1 MCNVRMYVNSCH
13 WQKCIT
19 IHTVMTTH
27 LNRKKHTQVKAG
39 CVFFL
44 TYILKI
50 IIINTE
56 IGDHMWSYPL
66 AIFLPALNWDGHSSV
81 LWRVFVS
88 LCQLWIFDQHVSLWY
103 KDKGYILDCH
113 IWPMYSNTK
122 KLKGLPCHER
132 DFFKS
137 IFSVIWQFSEL
148 KTDEKRINL
157 GGGHP
162 SSALV

>member
-1 MCNVRMYVNSCH
+1 MCNVRMYVDSCH

-19 IHTVMTTH
+19 VHTVMTTH
-27 LNRKKHTQVKAG
+27 LNRKKTHTSKG
-39 CVFFL
+39 RLRFFFL

-50 IIINTE
+50 IVINTE
-56 IGDHMWSYPL
+56 IDDHMWSLLTTLWWSSYQQTL
-66 AIFLPALNWDGHSSV
+66 HWDGHSSV
-81 LWRVFVS
+81 LWRVFIS

-103 KDKGYILDCH
+103 KDKGYIFDCH

-132 DFFKS
+132 DFFLS

-148 KTDEKRINL
+148 KTDEKRFNL
-157 GGGHP
+157 GGSP
-162 SSALV
+162 